1 MADEGAVRAETQA
14 QTEAVARRV
23 AADRVIER
31 MALLEAIKTDRL
43 QYVML
48 YSPVNEREASMNRM
62 IAYCGLVC
70 SDCPAY
76 IATQANDQAALL
88 RVRDQWR
95 QEYNAPDMAVDDVT
109 CDGCLV
115 GGLKCS
121 HCADCDI
128 RACGVSRAVANCAHC
143 ADYATC
149 AKLERFFGFVPDAK
163 AVLDQVRALL

>member
-1 MADEGAVRAETQA
+1 M
-14 QTEAVARRV
+14 
-23 AADRVIER
+23 
-31 MALLEAIKTDRL
+31 
-43 QYVML
+43 
-48 YSPVNEREASMNRM
+48 SRM
-62 IAYCGLVC
+62 IAYCGLIC

-76 IATQANDQAALL
+76 IATQAKDQAALL

-95 QEYNAPDMAVDDVT
+95 QEYNVPDMAVDDVT

-121 HCADCDI
+121 NCAECDI

-143 ADYATC
+143 VDYDTC

-163 AVLDQVRALL
+163 AVLDQVRAFL

>member
-1 MADEGAVRAETQA
+1 MFD
-14 QTEAVARRV
+14 
-23 AADRVIER
+23 
-31 MALLEAIKTDRL
+31 
-43 QYVML
+43 
-48 YSPVNEREASMNRM
+48 SPVNEREALMTRM

-88 RVRDQWR
+88 GVRDQWR

-115 GGLKCS
+115 GGLKCN

-128 RACGVSRAVANCAHC
+128 RACGVSRAIANCAHC
-143 ADYATC
+143 ADYDAC